1 MQNLINTVSFV
12 IVLLAL
18 LLQTLWLLI
27 GRISRDKYLN
37 DIMRF
42 RRPSS
47 SLSRYYSW
55 RVEHSANG
63 IVEGFLF
70 LFILII
76 SFITMGMMVFTLDL
90 VIQATPIILIVLVL
104 SFLSSIQHSRQVKEI
119 NDTETRIVTS
129 VKTSA
134 DKIGVAK
141 RMVNE
146 LYNQGTMGDGRT
158 WFALFKLAQKQDQ
171 IGWAIRDVLMEK
183 GKEEEARLQRQ
194 KPSQSP
200 SSPDS
205 GPEIS

>member
-1 MQNLINTVSFV
+1 MQNLITTVSFV

-27 GRISRDKYLN
+27 GRISRDKYLS

-76 SFITMGMMVFTLDL
+76 SFITLGLMVFSLDL
-90 VIQATPIILIVLVL
+90 VIQSTPIILIVLLL

-129 VKTSA
+129 VKTSV

-141 RMVNE
+141 RMVND

-183 GKEEEARLQRQ
+183 GKEEEARVQRQ

-200 SSPDS
+200 SSPDG